1 MKRIVATS
9 VPRRIG
15 QLAGVLILAGWLVA
29 LLAGLNPA
37 PLLTWERAGR
47 KPAAEEDLA
56 QRPGE
61 PAMGGPVAGRF
72 VLADGSIAY
81 AWGRFRL
88 SPDYFISVWHG
99 GPLREVGSQGLGFP
113 THLFASDG
121 DEIYYA
127 TEQARVGAVDA
138 TAQRPWEWA
147 HDQTPTALTAVP
159 HDGVLLGDQRGRV
172 VRVGT
177 DGQIRWKR
185 QVWKVP
191 VTGIGVLPDGV
202 AIWDRTGEVLVLDG
216 DGVSRWSG
224 RGFPAG
230 ARVVANPGRGEFLV
244 RDSRG
249 DAWRVRAATRIGSQR
264 ALGTWTVTP
273 IGWTTLALGLA
284 LLLAPLV
291 AWRTVAIAMWRHRH
305 VYAMLLPSLALL
317 AMFEYGPAL
326 TALGQSLYDFNLTGT
341 ARFTGLGNFLRLGDD
356 PYFWT
361 GLGNMGLI
369 TLGGVAKLALPL
381 LAAELVFWLARES
394 WRQVYRTLFLLP
406 GVVPGLVTIL
416 IWKMIYDPSIGTAN
430 ELLRAFGLSRW
441 EHAWLAEPSTALAAV
456 IFMGFPWVGLT
467 AFLVFLG
474 GLLHIPASV
483 FESATLDGAGAW
495 ARFRRIDFPLLVPQ
509 LRLLLVLTV
518 VGSVQ
523 EFASVLVMTRGGPG
537 IATYTPALHMFLE
550 TTEGARVGYASAIGI
565 VLFLLA
571 VGGSWLINRSFTR
584 WDYRA

>member
-1 MKRIVATS
+1 MKRPVAPTLFG
-9 VPRRIG
+9 RLT
-15 QLAGVLILAGWLVA
+15 QLGGLLVLTGWLVA
-29 LLAGLNPA
+29 FLGGLNPT
-37 PLLTWERAGR
+37 PRLTWT
-47 KPAAEEDLA
+47 PAAAPASGNESE

-61 PAMGGPVAGRF
+61 PPFAGPVAGRF
-72 VLADGSIAY
+72 PLGDQRTAY

-88 SPDYFISVWHG
+88 SPDYFISVRRG
-99 GPLREVGSQGLGFP
+99 ATNEILGEVGLGFP
-113 THLFASDG
+113 AHLFASDG
-121 DEIYYA
+121 DRVYYA
-127 TEQARVGAVDA
+127 TENSRLGAVDDSGRRA
-138 TAQRPWEWA
+138 WEWA

-172 VRVGT
+172 VRVGA
-177 DGQIRWKR
+177 DGRARWIRR
-185 QVWKVP
+185 VGKVP
-191 VTGIGVLPDGV
+191 VTGLGVVPNGV
-202 AIWDRTGEVLVLDG
+202 AAWDRMGEVQVLAADG
-216 DGVSRWSG
+216 ALRWKG
-224 RGFPAG
+224 RGFPVGAKVLADAG
-230 ARVVANPGRGEFLV
+230 ADGFLV
-244 RDSRG
+244 RDVVG
-249 DAWRVRAATRIGSQR
+249 ETWRVRASGHESTWAAIGRGAT
-264 ALGTWTVTP
+264 AP
-273 IGWTTLALGLA
+273 PGWVMLGLGVA
-284 LLLAPLV
+284 MLLTPLI
-291 AWRTVAIAMWRHRH
+291 AWRGVATALWRHRH
-305 VYAMLLPSLALL
+305 VYAMLAPSLALL
-317 AMFEYGPAL
+317 AVFEYGPAL
-326 TALGQSLYDFNLTGT
+326 TALGQSLFDFNLTGT
-341 ARFTGLGNFLRLGDD
+341 AHFTGLGNFLRLGDD

-381 LAAELVFWLARES
+381 LAAELVFWLSRES

-416 IWKMIYDPSIGTAN
+416 IWKMIYDPSIGAAN
-430 ELLRAFGLSRW
+430 ELLRAFGLAVW
-441 EHAWLAEPSTALAAV
+441 EHAWLAEPATALAAV

-495 ARFRRIDFPLLVPQ
+495 ARFRRIDLPMLVPQ

-584 WDYRA
+584 WDHRA